1 MSLDINLYPS
11 FLSKLPLRTLC
22 SSKDSH
28 SSPVLSEEYI
38 IKGTSSLVWVPTETG
53 VG

>member
-11 FLSKLPLRTLC
+11 FLSKLPLRHSVT
-22 SSKDSH
+22 KGSH
-28 SSPVLSEEYI
+28 TQPVLSEEYI